1 MENNNIDILDKLG
14 EVLKEYVA
22 INGPVTLAH
31 NGMVQEELLSDN
43 VKDIINITNRMVD
56 LYSRKNRDYGNTFD
70 QSLDEDGLLVAKIRL
85 GDKFGR
91 FSTLINQEATVDDES
106 MVDTLIDLAVYS
118 VMTIRWIEAR
128 SYDDR

>member
-106 MVDTLIDLAVYS
+106 MVDTLTDLALYS
-118 VMTIRWIEAR
+118 IMTIRWIEAR
-128 SYDDR
+128 SYDD

>member
-1 MENNNIDILDKLG
+1 MENNNIDILEKLRD
-14 EVLKEYVA
+14 VLKEYIS
-22 INGPVTLAH
+22 INGPVTLTH
-31 NGMVQEELLSDN
+31 TGVISELPDN
-43 VKDIINITNRMVD
+43 VKDIIDITNRMVD
-56 LYSRKNRDYGNTFD
+56 LYSRKNRDYGGSFD
-70 QSLDEDGLLVAKIRL
+70 QSLDDDGLLVAKIRL
-85 GDKFGR
+85 GDKFSR